1 MHTEEQ
7 IDTIINKGD
16 FKMFVIKEE
25 LERFDNDY
33 TFYRMH
39 YNAIKDPKEYAEKL
53 NSLNEKIQLNIMNL
67 KSKLKKWTE
76 IYSDKFLHNNFKEKQ
91 ENLDKETAFLLRK
104 MIIFS
109 S

>member
-39 YNAIKDPKEYAEKL
+39 YNTIKDPKEYAEKL

-67 KSKLKKWTE
+67 KAKLKKWTE